1 MAIQQKE
8 IQTIA
13 KFLSHK
19 SLRIPHFQ
27 RPYKWT
33 GKNVIQ
39 LIDDVERFKGVNAY
53 RIGTIVIYQDEKGNY
68 QIVDGQQRSISF
80 VLITKAIQN
89 KKLPTITNE
98 SLKQSIQSLNTFRP
112 TFKNEVS
119 IKNIQD
125 NYREIERKIDR
136 VDETFINYFYNKCE
150 VTFIVIDDVSEAF
163 QFFDSQNARG
173 KDLEPHDLLKAY
185 HLREIEKAAHKLDEF
200 EVNRLVDTWE
210 EMDTKELSALFAE
223 FLYRV
228 RGWSKGMSSRLF
240 TKKDTKLFKGINLE
254 RAGDYPFAMIYKMA
268 DNQFRSTSKKDSH
281 IHFPFQLDQVIING
295 AHFFDM
301 VTHYKKMH
309 DQFKTMKEELSP
321 EACKIISTLNNY
333 PGKNRTGD
341 KYVRMLFDC
350 AVLYYMDK
358 FGEDDL
364 SRAIEK
370 IFIWAYTLRLRY
382 QNLVFASVDNYVIQE
397 INLFRVIRDATY
409 HDEVI
414 NYSIPIINETK
425 ESDKT
430 NEIKDLFKEMH
441 YYAATEG

>member
-13 KFLSHK
+13 QFLNHQR
-19 SLRIPHFQ
+19 LRIPHFQ

-33 GKNVIQ
+33 AKNVIQ
-39 LIDDVERFKGVNAY
+39 LIDDVERFKSDKPY

-80 VLITKAIQN
+80 ALITKAIQN
-89 KKLPTITNE
+89 KKLSTLTNE
-98 SLKQSIQSLNTFRP
+98 TLKQSIQSLNAFRP

-136 VDETFINYFYNKCE
+136 VDEKFIDYFYNKCE

-185 HLREIEKAAHKLDEF
+185 HLREIEKATHKLDEF
-200 EVNRLVDTWE
+200 KVNRLVDTWE
-210 EMDTKELSALFAE
+210 EMDTKALSGLFAE

-228 RGWSKGMSSRLF
+228 RGWSKGLSSRMF
-240 TKKDTKLFKGINLE
+240 TKKDTSLFKGINLE
-254 RAGDYPFAMIYKMA
+254 KMGDYPFAMLYKMA
-268 DNQFRSTSKKDSH
+268 DDQIRDKSTNDSKVQ
-281 IHFPFQLDQVIING
+281 FPFQLDQVIING
-295 AHFFDM
+295 AHFFEM
-301 VTHYKKMH
+301 VTHYKKMY
-309 DQFKTMKEELSP
+309 DEFKTKKEELSP
-321 EACKIISTLNNY
+321 EAMEIIDTLNTY
-333 PGKNRTGD
+333 SGKNRTGD

-350 AVLYYMDK
+350 AVLHYMDK
-358 FGEDDL
+358 FGEEDL
-364 SRAIEK
+364 SKAIEK

-397 INLFRVIRDATY
+397 KNIFMAIRDATY
-409 HDEVI
+409 KDEVI
-414 NYSIPIINETK
+414 NYSIPVVTETK
-425 ESDKT
+425 DSDKT
-430 NEIKDLFKEMH
+430 TEIKELFNKMH
-441 YYAATEG
+441 YYAANEG

>member
-13 KFLSHK
+13 QFLSHK
-19 SLRIPHFQ
+19 RLRIPHFQ

-33 GKNVIQ
+33 AKNVIQ
-39 LIDDVERFKGVNAY
+39 LIDDVTRFQGTNPY
-53 RIGTIVIYQDEKGNY
+53 RIGTIVIYQDGKGNY

-89 KKLPTITNE
+89 KSFHTLTSDT
-98 SLKQSIQSLNTFRP
+98 LKQTIQSLNAFQP

-136 VDETFINYFYNKCE
+136 VNEAFIDYFYNKCE

-185 HLREIEKAAHKLDEF
+185 HLREINNAADKPDEK
-200 EVNRLVDTWE
+200 EVSRLVDTWE
-210 EMDTKELSALFAE
+210 GMETKVLSGLFAE

-228 RGWSKGMSSRLF
+228 RGWSKGLSSRMF
-240 TKKDTKLFKGINLE
+240 TKKDTPLFKGINLE
-254 RAGDYPFAMIYKMA
+254 KTGEYPFARIYKMA
-268 DNQFRSTSKKDSH
+268 EDRLRSTSEYGT
-281 IHFPFQLDQVIING
+281 IVYFPFQLDQVIING
-295 AHFFDM
+295 AHFFEM
-301 VTHYKKMH
+301 VTHYKNLY
-309 DQFKTMKEELSP
+309 DQFKKEANDLSA
-321 EACKIISTLNNY
+321 EARQIIDTLNNY

-350 AVLYYMDK
+350 AVLYYLDK
-358 FGEDDL
+358 FGDEDL

-382 QNLVFASVDNYVIQE
+382 QNLLFASVDNYVIQE
-397 INLFRVIRDATY
+397 SNLFRVIRDATY
-409 HDEVI
+409 KDEVI
-414 NYSIPIINETK
+414 NYAIPVLTETK

-430 NEIKDLFKEMH
+430 IEIKVLFTKMH
-441 YYAATEG
+441 YYAGTEG